1 MATALG
7 GGRLDQTS
15 SGTSAGLGGRRAAAE
30 ARARM
35 SAEEYLSAQDLRGVL
50 LNALRHVQR
59 ACVGD
64 VDTVRHVEAAAE
76 YFHSVA
82 TARHVVGCAF
92 REVTASPRDRAA
104 FHVNASRVL
113 ETMANERAAPAEDWH
128 EILVRLCPDF
138 PFGVTRLAV
147 RAACADEGGPLEN
160 ASENASASALAPAL
174 RVAVEQWRFLEKALA
189 DAFGGEPEAPR
200 DAERC
205 LETIFFSSSSS
216 SSSRFGVRDDA
227 NGREAGSGNAP
238 DATIDDR
245 TDFEVCVREA
255 MAAAATIGKETGAAT
270 ATATHAAFAVATCRH
285 PRLRLEASRACEAA
299 ARRAEEAEA
308 AAARDSR

>member
-1 MATALG
+1 MG
-7 GGRLDQTS
+7 W
-15 SGTSAGLGGRRAAAE
+15 RRAAAE

-35 SAEEYLSAQDLRGVL
+35 SAEEYLSAHDVRGVL

-59 ACVGD
+59 ACAGD
-64 VDTVRHVEAAAE
+64 ADTVRHIEAAAE

-82 TARHVVGCAF
+82 TARHVVGMSF
-92 REVTASPRDRAA
+92 QEVTATARDVAA
-104 FHVNASRVL
+104 FHVNARRVL
-113 ETMANERAAPAEDWH
+113 QAMGVELKNATAPAEDWH
-128 EILVRLCPDF
+128 EILLLLCPDL

-147 RAACADEGGPLEN
+147 RAACEDDRDLEN
-160 ASENASASALAPAL
+160 AEASAAALAPAL

-245 TDFEVCVREA
+245 TVDRTDFEVCVREA

-299 ARRAEEAEA
+299 ARRAEAAEA
-308 AAARDSR
+308 AAAARDTG

>member
-147 RAACADEGGPLEN
+147 RAACADERGPLEN
-160 ASENASASALAPAL
+160 APENASASALAPAL
-174 RVAVEQWRFLEKALA
+174 RVAVEQWRFLEKSLA

-216 SSSRFGVRDDA
+216 SSSRMPK
-227 NGREAGSGNAP
+227 EPGSGNAP
-238 DATIDDR
+238 DATIDDRTVDR

>member
-1 MATALG
+1 
-7 GGRLDQTS
+7 
-15 SGTSAGLGGRRAAAE
+15 
-30 ARARM
+30 M

-59 ACVGD
+59 ACAGD

-82 TARHVVGCAF
+82 TARHVVGCTF
-92 REVTASPRDRAA
+92 QEVTSSPRDRAA

-138 PFGVTRLAV
+138 PFGATRLAT
-147 RAACADEGGPLEN
+147 RAACADENEG
-160 ASENASASALAPAL
+160 SENVSASALAPAL
-174 RVAVEQWRFLEKALA
+174 RVAVEQWRFLEKSLA
-189 DAFGGEPEAPR
+189 DAFGGEPETPR

-205 LETIFFSSSSS
+205 LETIFNSSSSS
-216 SSSRFGVRDDA
+216 FSSRMPK
-227 NGREAGSGNAP
+227 EAGSGNAP

-245 TDFEVCVREA
+245 TDFETCVREA
-255 MAAAATIGKETGAAT
+255 MAAAATIGKETGAAA

-285 PRLRLEASRACEAA
+285 PRLRLQASRACEAA
-299 ARRAEEAEA
+299 ARRAEEAAA

>member
-1 MATALG
+1 
-7 GGRLDQTS
+7 
-15 SGTSAGLGGRRAAAE
+15 
-30 ARARM
+30 M

-92 REVTASPRDRAA
+92 QEVTASPRDRAA

-205 LETIFFSSSSS
+205 LETIFFYHLRPPRRASAYATT
-216 SSSRFGVRDDA
+216 RTAGK
-227 NGREAGSGNAP
+227 REAGTRPTRRS
-238 DATIDDR
+238 TIKPISK
-245 TDFEVCVREA
+245 C
-255 MAAAATIGKETGAAT
+255 
-270 ATATHAAFAVATCRH
+270 
-285 PRLRLEASRACEAA
+285 AC
-299 ARRAEEAEA
+299 ARRW
-308 AAARDSR
+308 RRRRR

>member
-1 MATALG
+1 
-7 GGRLDQTS
+7 
-15 SGTSAGLGGRRAAAE
+15 
-30 ARARM
+30 M

-59 ACVGD
+59 ACAGD

-82 TARHVVGCAF
+82 TTRHVVGCAF
-92 REVTASPRDRAA
+92 QEVTASPRNRAA
-104 FHVNASRVL
+104 FHVNVSRVL

-205 LETIFFSSSSS
+205 LETIFFFIIFVLLVALRRTRRRERPGSGKRERARRDDRRSNRFRSVRARGDGGGGDDRKRNRRGGGDGDARRVRRRDVSAPAA
-216 SSSRFGVRDDA
+216 SSRGVARVRGGGEARGGGGCGGGARLQVDD
-227 NGREAGSGNAP
+227 
-238 DATIDDR
+238 
-245 TDFEVCVREA
+245 
-255 MAAAATIGKETGAAT
+255 
-270 ATATHAAFAVATCRH
+270 
-285 PRLRLEASRACEAA
+285 
-299 ARRAEEAEA
+299 
-308 AAARDSR
+308 

>member
-59 ACVGD
+59 ACAGD

-92 REVTASPRDRAA
+92 QEVTASPRDRAA

-128 EILVRLCPDF
+128 EILVRLCPDL
-138 PFGVTRLAV
+138 PFGVTLLAV
-147 RAACADEGGPLEN
+147 RAACADDSPLES
-160 ASENASASALAPAL
+160 AEASAAALAPAL
-174 RVAVEQWRFLEKALA
+174 RVAVEQWRFLEKSLA

-255 MAAAATIGKETGAAT
+255 MAAAATIGKETGAAA

-285 PRLRLEASRACEAA
+285 PRLRLQASRACEAA
-299 ARRAEEAEA
+299 ARRAEEAAA

>member
-59 ACVGD
+59 ACAGD

-82 TARHVVGCAF
+82 TARHVVGCTF
-92 REVTASPRDRAA
+92 QEVTASPRDRAA

-138 PFGVTRLAV
+138 PFGVTRLAT
-147 RAACADEGGPLEN
+147 RAACADENEG
-160 ASENASASALAPAL
+160 SENASASALAPAL
-174 RVAVEQWRFLEKALA
+174 RVAVEQWWFLEKSLA
-189 DAFGGEPEAPR
+189 DAFGGEPETPR

-205 LETIFFSSSSS
+205 LETIFNSSSSS
-216 SSSRFGVRDDA
+216 PSSRMPK
-227 NGREAGSGNAP
+227 EAGSGNAP
-238 DATIDDR
+238 ELTIDDR
-245 TDFEVCVREA
+245 TDFETCVREA
-255 MAAAATIGKETGAAT
+255 MAAAATIGKETGAAA

-308 AAARDSR
+308 AAVRDSR